1 MKLTHAIAFAALTA
15 AASFSTGTHAANR
28 ESLVDIQQ
36 DSLIANHRI
45 ITFGSGN
52 DALDNDSVRG
62 LVLNFYYDQFRHLMD
77 PAAPYFLFMSKGAD
91 LAMGVGGCVRAR
103 GFYDWGG
110 AIPVNGFAPMLI
122 PMNGDKL
129 KERRLGSTPAGSALF
144 FRVIGRNSKWGLYQ
158 LYIEA
163 NFNGHENRDFHLEKA
178 YATIEDWTVG
188 YAVSTFS
195 DMAALPPVIDAQG
208 PNVKM
213 SNTAVLLRWMHTWRK
228 RWTLAASIEQPSMA
242 PMNASEA
249 VKERSQYMPDI
260 AAFGQMEWGRSEHV
274 RIAAIMR
281 QLPYRDMLAQRNHT
295 IMGWGV
301 QGSTTFH
308 PTRNLTFYG
317 AVNGGIGYAGLGGD
331 LLIGSYDL
339 VADPAR
345 PGRAYAPASWGYY
358 ASLQY
363 NFKPNLLV
371 SCTFGQARYLPSKQ
385 VSPDEYKY
393 GLFGAANIIWNLTPR
408 IMAGMELDYGR
419 RVNFSGAG
427 RNAHRLG
434 AMASFSF

>member
-1 MKLTHAIAFAALTA
+1 MKISHALTLTA
-15 AASFSTGTHAANR
+15 ALACAAAASAQNN

-36 DSLIANHRI
+36 DSLMANHKI
-45 ITFGSGN
+45 ITFGSGAA
-52 DALDNDSVRG
+52 DVLDNDSVRG

-129 KERRLGSTPAGSALF
+129 KERRLGSTPAGTALF

-163 NFNGHENRDFHLEKA
+163 NFNGYDTRDFHLEKA

-228 RWTLAASIEQPSMA
+228 RWTVAASVEQPSMA
-242 PMNASEA
+242 PLASETA
-249 VKERSQYMPDI
+249 RERSQYVPNF
-260 AAFGQMEWGRSEHV
+260 AAFAQYEWGRSAHV
-274 RIAAIMR
+274 RVAGIMR
-281 QLPYRDMLAQRNHT
+281 QLPYRDMLAERNHT
-295 IMGWGV
+295 QLGWGL

-308 PTRNLTFYG
+308 PMRNITVYG
-317 AVNGGIGYAGLGGD
+317 AVNGGVGYAGLGGD

-339 VADPAR
+339 VADPTR

-358 ASLQY
+358 ASVQY

-371 SCTFGQARYLPSKQ
+371 SCTFGQARYLPSKP

-393 GLFGAANIIWNLTPR
+393 GLFGAANVIWNLTPR
-408 IMAGMELDYGR
+408 IMAGIELDYGR
-419 RVNFSGAG
+419 RVNFSGAA